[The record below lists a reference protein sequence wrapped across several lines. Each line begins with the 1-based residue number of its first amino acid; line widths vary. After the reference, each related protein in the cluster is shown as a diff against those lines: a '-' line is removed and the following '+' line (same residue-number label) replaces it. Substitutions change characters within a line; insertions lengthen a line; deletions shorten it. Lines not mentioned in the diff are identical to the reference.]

1 MDDSFGP
8 RLLGHFDFTLLFEHT
23 MLHIIPA
30 SVIVFATPFYI
41 YTLFHGTNVVRS
53 GVLLWIKI
61 FCALAMVGIQI
72 ANAVLWSQSALES
85 QLAQAAAIMTSISA
99 ACMGIMVVVGHLY
112 FLRPPSFLGLAL
124 TLTMIFDVGT
134 TWTYFHRNGLESIA
148 RLHVPLPALKLVL
161 ICLEEV
167 SKRNLIRSKA
177 LRSSLGQEALA
188 GFWNRSLLLW
198 VNPLLLFGFRREI
211 TMNVLPGVGPH
222 LEAELLYQ
230 HFQRRWDETNKVSR
244 WALIKACVLTMP
256 WPFLYIILPRLLA
269 VGFNFAQPF
278 LLQDVVNAVA
288 SDTESPIGLI
298 RGLILA
304 TTAIYVGKAVSKSW
318 YIHLKNQIMIGV
330 RGILIS
336 AIYHKSLKLPADDLA
351 EAAAVTLMNVD
362 VTGVTHL
369 ISLSYESWARLL
381 EMGLGIGILAVFV
394 GAATLFTIIPTVITS
409 IGSAYVARHMIATR
423 RKWNEHMQD
432 RIAATSNILVQIKDI
447 KMLGLNTVL
456 SNRLQ
461 KQFESEI
468 DVSMTNRHQ
477 IAATFGIGDFATAMT
492 PVLVIA
498 GTIFWTRASEPIS
511 VARFFTTLAVVTLV
525 SSPLSAF
532 VQTLSSW
539 SSGFACLVR
548 IQNYLNLSETEDAR
562 CFALQAGVVDTD
574 DLLPGAVSQAS
585 SNLRNRQRLTTS
597 VVPYPVE
604 ITRVSVCTDLS
615 GSILNDVS
623 MHVPLGGITMV
634 YGPVGCGKSTL
645 LRTILGE
652 VPTRCGTVT
661 LASLSIAYCAQVPWI
676 QNTTIQNN
684 IMAGRSYNAL
694 LYRQVLHICALD
706 VDIARLPARDQTICG
721 SDGCNLS
728 GGQKQRI
735 SLARTL
741 YTQAEL
747 LVLDDPFSSL
757 DRETSSTM
765 RIRLFSE
772 SHYLADNA
780 STIVMTTSM
789 RQHLVDAD
797 AIYKLDDTG
806 QVEIRSLEQIQTESE
821 SYSDIQSRQMGGQS
835 TSQAELA
842 AATAVPT
849 EKEFEPPQVIPTASS
864 GARDNLSN
872 KKYGDFTLYKYFLRP
887 AGLYCVILWLSS
899 IAIAAVAEKM
909 PRIYVRFWLADNPD
923 NRLYYIGYAGLG
935 LIAPVLS
942 YLQAYAFFYFIN
954 IKSATSL
961 HWALLDA
968 TNRATFE
975 FLTEQ
980 DAGELLNRFS
990 QDTSMATQELPM
1002 AIMPTIWG
1010 FVSLLIDVS
1019 IISSGATYAT
1029 PIIPL
1034 FLFILFVL
1042 QHFYLRTSRQLR
1054 ILELDSTKTLVSHS
1068 TESSTGIEHIRAFQM
1083 EEDFVRHLYRI
1094 LDESQKPLYFLF
1106 AIQQWLISVMDFV
1119 TATAAV
1125 CIVSLALNFKK
1136 TTSASAMGLALLG
1149 LISFSDFT
1157 SQTVRFFVEME
1168 NTFGAVARIRDF
1180 ARMTPKEEDEEKCED
1195 VPDQWPL
1202 SGRVDLDCVSAMY
1215 KADTEKP
1222 HVALENITVTIQPG
1236 QTVGLVG
1243 RTGSGKTSL
1252 MLALLHLLEYTGSI
1266 HIDGRE
1272 LRTIPRNLLRNRITT
1287 ITQSGV
1293 EFGASVRFNM
1303 DPLEFSSRPGN
1314 FPTDDTLAGI
1324 LRRVGLWDHVLRHGG
1339 LGAEMRAMKFS
1350 VGQKQLFQLAR
1361 AMLHRQITRSK
1372 LVLIDE
1378 GTASMDEDTEG
1389 RMFHLMREAFAGCTK
1404 IIISHRE
1411 AVLADADLVL
1421 SLDDGRGEVY
1431 RPQ

>member
-1 MDDSFGP
+1 FTPVNVVYTMDDSFGP

-23 MLHIIPA
+23 MLHIVPA
-30 SVIVFATPFYI
+30 SIIVFATPFYI
-41 YTLFHGTNVVRS
+41 YTLVNGTTVVRS
-53 GVLLWIKI
+53 GLLLWIKSL
-61 FCALAMVGIQI
+61 CALAMVGIQI

-99 ACMGIMVVVGHLY
+99 ACMAIMVVVGHLY

-124 TLTMIFDVGT
+124 TLTLIFDIGT
-134 TWTYFHRNGLESIA
+134 TWTYFHRTGLQSIA

-211 TMNVLPGVGPH
+211 TMNVLPGIGPH

-230 HFQRRWDETNKVSR
+230 HFQRRWDETNKLSR

-278 LLQDVVNAVA
+278 LLQDVVGAVA
-288 SDTESPIGLI
+288 SDTESPTGLI

-351 EAAAVTLMNVD
+351 DSAAVTLMNVD

-394 GAATLFTIIPTVITS
+394 GAATLFTIVPTVITS

-423 RKWNEHMQD
+423 KRWNEHMQV

-477 IAATFGIGDFATAMT
+477 IAATFGIGDFAQAMT

-525 SSPLSAF
+525 SNPLSAF

-539 SSGFACLVR
+539 STGFACLVR

-574 DLLPGAVSQAS
+574 DILPGAVSQAS

-623 MHVPLGGITMV
+623 MHVPLGGITM
-634 YGPVGCGKSTL
+634 
-645 LRTILGE
+645 
-652 VPTRCGTVT
+652 
-661 LASLSIAYCAQVPWI
+661 
-676 QNTTIQNN
+676 
-684 IMAGRSYNAL
+684 
-694 LYRQVLHICALD
+694 
-706 VDIARLPARDQTICG
+706 
-721 SDGCNLS
+721 
-728 GGQKQRI
+728 

-757 DRETSSTM
+757 DRETSSTV

-772 SHYLADNA
+772 STYLADNA

-797 AIYKLDDTG
+797 AIYKLDDMG
-806 QVEIRSLEQIQTESE
+806 QVEMRSLEQIQAESE
-821 SYSDIQSRQMGGQS
+821 SHHDIQSRQMSGQR

-849 EKEFEPPQVIPTASS
+849 DKEFEPPQVIPTASS
-864 GARDNLSN
+864 SARDNLSN

-899 IAIAAVAEKM
+899 IAIAAVSEKM
-909 PRIYVRFWLADNPD
+909 PRIYVRYWLAENSD

-942 YLQAYAFFYFIN
+942 YLQAYAFFHFIN

-990 QDTSMATQELPM
+990 QDMSMATQELPM

-1094 LDESQKPLYFLF
+1094 LDESQKPIYFLF

-1202 SGRVDLDCVSAMY
+1202 SGRVDLNGVSAMY
-1215 KADTEKP
+1215 KAGTEKP
-1222 HVALENITVTIQPG
+1222 HVALENITVAIQPG
-1236 QTVGLVG
+1236 QTVGLIG
-1243 RTGSGKTSL
+1243 RTG
-1252 MLALLHLLEYTGSI
+1252 
-1266 HIDGRE
+1266 R
-1272 LRTIPRNLLRNRITT
+1272 
-1287 ITQSGV
+1287 
-1293 EFGASVRFNM
+1293 
-1303 DPLEFSSRPGN
+1303 
-1314 FPTDDTLAGI
+1314 
-1324 LRRVGLWDHVLRHGG
+1324 
-1339 LGAEMRAMKFS
+1339 
-1350 VGQKQLFQLAR
+1350 
-1361 AMLHRQITRSK
+1361 
-1372 LVLIDE
+1372 
-1378 GTASMDEDTEG
+1378 
-1389 RMFHLMREAFAGCTK
+1389 
-1404 IIISHRE
+1404 
-1411 AVLADADLVL
+1411 
-1421 SLDDGRGEVY
+1421 
-1431 RPQ
+1431 

>member
-30 SVIVFATPFYI
+30 SVIVFAMPFYI

-85 QLAQAAAIMTSISA
+85 QLAQAAAVMTSISA

-112 FLRPPSFLGLAL
+112 FPRPPSFLGLAL
-124 TLTMIFDVGT
+124 TLTMIFDIGT
-134 TWTYFHRNGLESIA
+134 TWTYFHRTGLESIA

-230 HFQRRWDETNKVSR
+230 HFQRRWDKTNKVSR

-645 LRTILGE
+645 LRTIL
-652 VPTRCGTVT
+652 
-661 LASLSIAYCAQVPWI
+661 
-676 QNTTIQNN
+676 
-684 IMAGRSYNAL
+684 
-694 LYRQVLHICALD
+694 
-706 VDIARLPARDQTICG
+706 ARLPARDQTICG

-757 DRETSSTM
+757 DRETSSTI

-821 SYSDIQSRQMGGQS
+821 SHHDIQSRQMGGQS
-835 TSQAELA
+835 TSQAELT

-909 PRIYVRFWLADNPD
+909 PRTPTPDVVFLPFVINMLLGIYVRFWLADNPE

-942 YLQAYAFFYFIN
+942 YLQA
-954 IKSATSL
+954 
-961 HWALLDA
+961 
-968 TNRATFE
+968 
-975 FLTEQ
+975 
-980 DAGELLNRFS
+980 
-990 QDTSMATQELPM
+990 
-1002 AIMPTIWG
+1002 
-1010 FVSLLIDVS
+1010 
-1019 IISSGATYAT
+1019 
-1029 PIIPL
+1029 
-1034 FLFILFVL
+1034 
-1042 QHFYLRTSRQLR
+1042 
-1054 ILELDSTKTLVSHS
+1054 
-1068 TESSTGIEHIRAFQM
+1068 
-1083 EEDFVRHLYRI
+1083 
-1094 LDESQKPLYFLF
+1094 
-1106 AIQQWLISVMDFV
+1106 
-1119 TATAAV
+1119 
-1125 CIVSLALNFKK
+1125 
-1136 TTSASAMGLALLG
+1136 
-1149 LISFSDFT
+1149 
-1157 SQTVRFFVEME
+1157 
-1168 NTFGAVARIRDF
+1168 
-1180 ARMTPKEEDEEKCED
+1180 
-1195 VPDQWPL
+1195 
-1202 SGRVDLDCVSAMY
+1202 
-1215 KADTEKP
+1215 
-1222 HVALENITVTIQPG
+1222 
-1236 QTVGLVG
+1236 
-1243 RTGSGKTSL
+1243 
-1252 MLALLHLLEYTGSI
+1252 
-1266 HIDGRE
+1266 
-1272 LRTIPRNLLRNRITT
+1272 
-1287 ITQSGV
+1287 
-1293 EFGASVRFNM
+1293 
-1303 DPLEFSSRPGN
+1303 
-1314 FPTDDTLAGI
+1314 
-1324 LRRVGLWDHVLRHGG
+1324 
-1339 LGAEMRAMKFS
+1339 
-1350 VGQKQLFQLAR
+1350 
-1361 AMLHRQITRSK
+1361 
-1372 LVLIDE
+1372 
-1378 GTASMDEDTEG
+1378 
-1389 RMFHLMREAFAGCTK
+1389 
-1404 IIISHRE
+1404 
-1411 AVLADADLVL
+1411 
-1421 SLDDGRGEVY
+1421 
-1431 RPQ
+1431 

>member
-23 MLHIIPA
+23 MLHIVPA
-30 SVIVFATPFYI
+30 SIIVFATPFYI
-41 YTLFHGTNVVRS
+41 YTLVNGTTVVRS
-53 GVLLWIKI
+53 GLLLWIKSL
-61 FCALAMVGIQI
+61 CALAMVGIQI
-72 ANAVLWSQSALES
+72 ANAVLWSQSALQS

-99 ACMGIMVVVGHLY
+99 ACMAIMVVVGHLY

-124 TLTMIFDVGT
+124 TLTIIFDIGT
-134 TWTYFHRNGLESIA
+134 TWTYFHRTGLQSIA

-211 TMNVLPGVGPH
+211 TMNVLPGIGPH

-230 HFQRRWDETNKVSR
+230 HFQRRWDKTNKLSR

-278 LLQDVVNAVA
+278 LLQDVVGAVA
-288 SDTESPIGLI
+288 SDTESPTGLI

-351 EAAAVTLMNVD
+351 DSAAVTLMNVD

-394 GAATLFTIIPTVITS
+394 GAATLFTIVPTVITS

-423 RKWNEHMQD
+423 KRWNEHMQV

-461 KQFESEI
+461 KQFEREI

-477 IAATFGIGDFATAMT
+477 IAATFGIGDFAQAMT

-525 SSPLSAF
+525 SNPLSAF

-562 CFALQAGVVDTD
+562 CFALQAGVVDAD
-574 DLLPGAVSQAS
+574 DILPGAVSQAS

-604 ITRVSVCTDLS
+604 ITR
-615 GSILNDVS
+615 
-623 MHVPLGGITMV
+623 
-634 YGPVGCGKSTL
+634 
-645 LRTILGE
+645 
-652 VPTRCGTVT
+652 
-661 LASLSIAYCAQVPWI
+661 
-676 QNTTIQNN
+676 
-684 IMAGRSYNAL
+684 
-694 LYRQVLHICALD
+694 
-706 VDIARLPARDQTICG
+706 
-721 SDGCNLS
+721 
-728 GGQKQRI
+728 
-735 SLARTL
+735 
-741 YTQAEL
+741 
-747 LVLDDPFSSL
+747 
-757 DRETSSTM
+757 
-765 RIRLFSE
+765 
-772 SHYLADNA
+772 
-780 STIVMTTSM
+780 
-789 RQHLVDAD
+789 QHLVDAD
-797 AIYKLDDTG
+797 AIYKLDDMG
-806 QVEIRSLEQIQTESE
+806 QVEMRSLEQIQAESE
-821 SYSDIQSRQMGGQS
+821 SHHDIQSRQMSGQR

-864 GARDNLSN
+864 SARDNLSN

-899 IAIAAVAEKM
+899 IAVAAVSEKM
-909 PRIYVRFWLADNPD
+909 PRIYVRYWLAENAD

-942 YLQAYAFFYFIN
+942 YLQAY
-954 IKSATSL
+954 
-961 HWALLDA
+961 
-968 TNRATFE
+968 
-975 FLTEQ
+975 Q
-980 DAGELLNRFS
+980 DM
-990 QDTSMATQELPM
+990 SMATQELPM

-1054 ILELDSTKTLVSHS
+1054 ILELDSTKSLVSHS

-1094 LDESQKPLYFLF
+1094 LDESQKPIYFLF

-1202 SGRVDLDCVSAMY
+1202 SGRVDLNGVSAMY
-1215 KADTEKP
+1215 KAGTEKP
-1222 HVALENITVTIQPG
+1222 HVALENITVAIQPG
-1236 QTVGLVG
+1236 QTVGLIG

-1252 MLALLHLLEYTGSI
+1252 LLALLHLLEYTGSI
-1266 HIDGRE
+1266 QIDGRE

-1324 LRRVGLWDHVLRHGG
+1324 LRRVGLWDHVVRHGG

-1361 AMLHRQITRSK
+1361 AMLHRQITRSR

-1389 RMFHLMREAFAGCTK
+1389 RMFHLMREAFAG
-1404 IIISHRE
+1404 
-1411 AVLADADLVL
+1411 
-1421 SLDDGRGEVY
+1421 
-1431 RPQ
+1431 

>member
-1 MDDSFGP
+1 
-8 RLLGHFDFTLLFEHT
+8 

-468 DVSMTNRHQ
+468 DVSMANRHQ

-604 ITRVSVCTDLS
+604 ITRVTVCTDLS

-645 LRTILGE
+645 LRTI
-652 VPTRCGTVT
+652 
-661 LASLSIAYCAQVPWI
+661 
-676 QNTTIQNN
+676 
-684 IMAGRSYNAL
+684 
-694 LYRQVLHICALD
+694 LD

-757 DRETSSTM
+757 DRETSSTI

-821 SYSDIQSRQMGGQS
+821 SYNHIQSRQMGGQS

-942 YLQAYAFFYFIN
+942 YLQAY
-954 IKSATSL
+954 
-961 HWALLDA
+961 
-968 TNRATFE
+968 
-975 FLTEQ
+975 
-980 DAGELLNRFS
+980 

-1215 KADTEKP
+1215 KYNTFAPDLQRERLTKFI
-1222 HVALENITVTIQPG
+1222 LERIPKN
-1236 QTVGLVG
+1236 
-1243 RTGSGKTSL
+1243 R
-1252 MLALLHLLEYTGSI
+1252 ML
-1266 HIDGRE
+1266 
-1272 LRTIPRNLLRNRITT
+1272 
-1287 ITQSGV
+1287 
-1293 EFGASVRFNM
+1293 
-1303 DPLEFSSRPGN
+1303 
-1314 FPTDDTLAGI
+1314 
-1324 LRRVGLWDHVLRHGG
+1324 
-1339 LGAEMRAMKFS
+1339 
-1350 VGQKQLFQLAR
+1350 
-1361 AMLHRQITRSK
+1361 RSK
-1372 LVLIDE
+1372 
-1378 GTASMDEDTEG
+1378 T
-1389 RMFHLMREAFAGCTK
+1389 
-1404 IIISHRE
+1404 
-1411 AVLADADLVL
+1411 
-1421 SLDDGRGEVY
+1421 
-1431 RPQ
+1431 

>member
-1 MDDSFGP
+1 
-8 RLLGHFDFTLLFEHT
+8 

-85 QLAQAAAIMTSISA
+85 QLAQAAAVMTSISA

-112 FLRPPSFLGLAL
+112 FPRPPSFLGLAL
-124 TLTMIFDVGT
+124 TLTMIFDIGT
-134 TWTYFHRNGLESIA
+134 TWTYFHRTGLESIA

-230 HFQRRWDETNKVSR
+230 HFQRRWDKTNKVSR

-461 KQFESEI
+461 KQFENEI

-562 CFALQAGVVDTD
+562 CFALQAGVVETD

-604 ITRVSVCTDLS
+604 ITR
-615 GSILNDVS
+615 
-623 MHVPLGGITMV
+623 
-634 YGPVGCGKSTL
+634 
-645 LRTILGE
+645 
-652 VPTRCGTVT
+652 
-661 LASLSIAYCAQVPWI
+661 
-676 QNTTIQNN
+676 
-684 IMAGRSYNAL
+684 
-694 LYRQVLHICALD
+694 
-706 VDIARLPARDQTICG
+706 
-721 SDGCNLS
+721 
-728 GGQKQRI
+728 
-735 SLARTL
+735 
-741 YTQAEL
+741 
-747 LVLDDPFSSL
+747 
-757 DRETSSTM
+757 
-765 RIRLFSE
+765 
-772 SHYLADNA
+772 
-780 STIVMTTSM
+780 
-789 RQHLVDAD
+789 QHLVDAD

-821 SYSDIQSRQMGGQS
+821 SHHDIQSRQMGGQS
-835 TSQAELA
+835 TSQAELT

-909 PRIYVRFWLADNPD
+909 PRTPTPDVIFLLPFVINMLLGIYVRFWLADNPE

-1202 SGRVDLDCVSAMY
+1202 SGRVDLKCVSAMY
-1215 KADTEKP
+1215 KYDT
-1222 HVALENITVTIQPG
+1222 VAPDWQRERLTKLILERIPKNRM
-1236 QTVGLVG
+1236 LRS
-1243 RTGSGKTSL
+1243 RT
-1252 MLALLHLLEYTGSI
+1252 
-1266 HIDGRE
+1266 
-1272 LRTIPRNLLRNRITT
+1272 
-1287 ITQSGV
+1287 
-1293 EFGASVRFNM
+1293 
-1303 DPLEFSSRPGN
+1303 
-1314 FPTDDTLAGI
+1314 
-1324 LRRVGLWDHVLRHGG
+1324 
-1339 LGAEMRAMKFS
+1339 
-1350 VGQKQLFQLAR
+1350 
-1361 AMLHRQITRSK
+1361 
-1372 LVLIDE
+1372 
-1378 GTASMDEDTEG
+1378 
-1389 RMFHLMREAFAGCTK
+1389 
-1404 IIISHRE
+1404 
-1411 AVLADADLVL
+1411 
-1421 SLDDGRGEVY
+1421 
-1431 RPQ
+1431 

>member
-61 FCALAMVGIQI
+61 FCALAMVGLQI

-85 QLAQAAAIMTSISA
+85 QLAQAAAVMTSISA

-112 FLRPPSFLGLAL
+112 FPRPPSFLGLAL
-124 TLTMIFDVGT
+124 TLTMIFDIGT
-134 TWTYFHRNGLESIA
+134 TWTYFHRTGLESIA

-161 ICLEEV
+161 IFLEEV

-230 HFQRRWDETNKVSR
+230 HFRRRWDKTNQVSR

-604 ITRVSVCTDLS
+604 ITRVS
-615 GSILNDVS
+615 
-623 MHVPLGGITMV
+623 
-634 YGPVGCGKSTL
+634 
-645 LRTILGE
+645 
-652 VPTRCGTVT
+652 
-661 LASLSIAYCAQVPWI
+661 
-676 QNTTIQNN
+676 
-684 IMAGRSYNAL
+684 
-694 LYRQVLHICALD
+694 
-706 VDIARLPARDQTICG
+706 
-721 SDGCNLS
+721 
-728 GGQKQRI
+728 

-757 DRETSSTM
+757 DRETSSTI

-821 SYSDIQSRQMGGQS
+821 SHHDIQSRRMGGQS
-835 TSQAELA
+835 TSQAELT

-909 PRIYVRFWLADNPD
+909 PRIYVRFWLADNPE

-942 YLQAYAFFYFIN
+942 YLQAAFFYFIN

-1202 SGRVDLDCVSAMY
+1202 SGRVDLNCVSAMY

-1236 QTVGLVG
+1236 QTVGLIG
-1243 RTGSGKTSL
+1243 RTGSGKTSVL
-1252 MLALLHLLEYTGSI
+1252 LALLHLLEYTGSI

-1293 EFGASVRFNM
+1293 EFGTSVRFNM

-1421 SLDDGRGEVY
+1421 SLSDGRGEVY